1 MPIAP
6 PVRRLDSNHDIQ
18 GGAGLANYATGS
30 EATAQ
35 RVRTTLLCILGE
47 WWLDQTV
54 GVPWYAPEDPNSP
67 DNTGVTPIMGGSG
80 PPNLGYIEAVLK
92 AAILGIDGIAT
103 LDSFVM
109 NFDHRIRA
117 LSVSAGGTDVDG
129 ETFVVAIQDPGP

>member
-6 PVRRLDSNHDIQ
+6 PVRRLDQNHDIS

-35 RVRTTLLCILGE
+35 RIRTTLLAILGE

-67 DNTGVTPIMGGSG
+67 DNVGVTSIMGGSG
-80 PPNLGYIEAVLK
+80 PPNLGYAEAVLK
-92 AAILGIDGIAT
+92 AAILGVDGVAT
-103 LDSFVM
+103 LDSFAM
-109 NFDHRIRA
+109 SFDHVTRA
-117 LSVSAGGTDVDG
+117 LSVSASGTDVDNG
-129 ETFVVAIQDPGP
+129 VFTVAFQDPGP